1 MALARISRPLG
12 ELTRLSS
19 AFVSPF
25 GIVTPMTL
33 VAPER
38 RVLLS
43 PAVVG
48 ARFFAPATLVA
59 PALVF
64 VAAAFRDFEAVRTLD
79 FVSGSGSR
87 PIRRAR
93 DRIEPVRAARF
104 SDRGSLSVG
113 AFSRGPCTRPDR
125 HRSPSR
131 SPRPLDP
138 ASASLRFRRQSCL
151 LREFG
156 GRADVRVR
164 IRVQCGE
171 ARVFRLSRILVRNAP
186 AILHVATLAASPP
199 ERYVVE
205 EGNEKW
211 LRLPDQSRECERL
224 RNREMQRLRRREQ
237 VP

>member
-93 DRIEPVRAARF
+93 DRIEPVSRPLLRSRQF
-104 SDRGSLSVG
+104 IRRRV
-113 AFSRGPCTRPDR
+113 FSRP
-125 HRSPSR
+125 
-131 SPRPLDP
+131 
-138 ASASLRFRRQSCL
+138 
-151 LREFG
+151 
-156 GRADVRVR
+156 VY
-164 IRVQCGE
+164 
-171 ARVFRLSRILVRNAP
+171 AP
-186 AILHVATLAASPP
+186 
-199 ERYVVE
+199 
-205 EGNEKW
+205 
-211 LRLPDQSRECERL
+211 
-224 RNREMQRLRRREQ
+224 
-237 VP
+237 